1 MRIIIVGPGAL
12 GSLLAARIFL
22 FLREQKNSGAG
33 NDDHRLYLLDHRP
46 DRAQLL
52 NEHGLRL
59 KDNGRTVVC
68 RLRVTADPKVIGH
81 CDVLFLCVKALAVA
95 SALSSISPLLAP
107 QTLLIAMQNGIGH
120 LAVLARSPCN
130 TAAGI
135 TSEGAT
141 LLGPG
146 HVRHCGSGITRLGLL
161 RAGHDAALP
170 LLQETTRLLNGAGL
184 PAEITHHPLR
194 HIWAK
199 LFVNV
204 GINALSA
211 VHRRTNGQLLTS
223 ESIREQ
229 MRKAVNEAVAVAGAK
244 DIPIVDDPVSS
255 TFKVCRT
262 TRNNVSSML
271 QDVAHQRPTEIE
283 AINGAV
289 VAAGEQLGIATP
301 VNRELVRQIKAIEA
315 AYGRADD
322 NLPGKEHAR

>member
-22 FLREQKNSGAG
+22 FLREQGNSGAD
-33 NDDHRLYLLDHRP
+33 NDEHRLYLLDHRAA
-46 DRAQLL
+46 RAQLL

-59 KDNGRTVVC
+59 QENGRTIVC
-68 RLRVTADPKVIGH
+68 RLRVTADPEVIGH

-95 SALSSISPLLAP
+95 SALAGIFPLLAP

-120 LAVLARSPCN
+120 LAILARSPCS

-161 RAGHDAALP
+161 LAGHDVALP
-170 LLQETTRLLNGAGL
+170 RLQEITRLLNAAGL
-184 PAEITHHPLR
+184 PAEITRHPLR

-211 VHRRTNGQLLTS
+211 IYRRTNGQLLTS

-229 MRKAVNEAVAVAGAK
+229 MQKAVNEAVAIARAQ
-244 DIPIVDDPVSS
+244 DIPIIDDPVTA

-271 QDVAHQRPTEIE
+271 QDVLHQRPTEID

-301 VNRELVRQIKAIEA
+301 VNRELVRQIKVIEA
-315 AYGRADD
+315 TYGRSDSGQGND
-322 NLPGKEHAR
+322 S

>member
-12 GSLLAARIFL
+12 GSLLAAQIFL
-22 FLREQKNSGAG
+22 FLRQQKNNWAG
-33 NDDHRLYLLDHRP
+33 NDDHRLYLLDYRA
-46 DRAQLL
+46 DRARLL

-59 KDNGRTVVC
+59 QKNGRTVVC
-68 RLRVTADPKVIGH
+68 RLRVTADPEVIGH
-81 CDVLFLCVKALAVA
+81 CDVLFLCVKAMAVA
-95 SALSSISPLLAP
+95 SALAGIAPLLAP
-107 QTLLIAMQNGIGH
+107 QTLLIAMQNGISH
-120 LAVLARSPCN
+120 LAVLAGSPCSA
-130 TAAGI
+130 AAGI

-161 RAGHDAALP
+161 RTGHDASLP
-170 LLQETTRLLNGAGL
+170 RLQETTRLLNAAGI
-184 PAEITHHPLR
+184 PAEITRHPLR
-194 HIWAK
+194 YIWAK

-211 VHRRTNGQLLTS
+211 IHRRTNGQLLTS
-223 ESIREQ
+223 KSIREQ
-229 MRKAVNEAVAVAGAK
+229 MRKAINEAVAIARAK
-244 DIPIVDDPVSS
+244 DIPVVDDPVSA

-271 QDVAHQRPTEIE
+271 QDVMHQRPTEID

-301 VNRELVRQIKAIEA
+301 VNRELVRQIKAIA
-315 AYGRADD
+315 TTYNRADSGQGND
-322 NLPGKEHAR
+322 S

>member
-22 FLREQKNSGAG
+22 FLQEQKNNGAG

-46 DRAQLL
+46 DRARLL

-59 KDNGRTVVC
+59 KENGRTIVC
-68 RLRVTADPKVIGH
+68 RLRVTADPAVIGH

-95 SALSSISPLLAP
+95 SALAGISPLLAP

-120 LAVLARSPCN
+120 LALLTKSPCN

-135 TSEGAT
+135 TSAGAT

-161 RAGHDAALP
+161 RADHDAALP
-170 LLQETTRLLNGAGL
+170 RLQETTRLLNAAGM
-184 PAEITHHPLR
+184 PAETTRHPLR
-194 HIWAK
+194 YIWAK
-199 LFVNV
+199 LFINV

-211 VHRRTNGQLLTS
+211 VHQRTNGRLLTS

-229 MRKAVNEAVAVAGAK
+229 MRKAIGEAVAIARAK

-262 TRNNVSSML
+262 TKNNVSSML
-271 QDVAHQRPTEIE
+271 QDVMHQRPTEID

-289 VAAGEQLGIATP
+289 VAAGKQLDIATP
-301 VNRELVRQIKAIEA
+301 VNRELIRQIKAIEA
-315 AYGRADD
+315 SYGKFESAQGNDS
-322 NLPGKEHAR
+322 

>member
-22 FLREQKNSGAG
+22 FLREQENSGAG
-33 NDDHRLYLLDHRP
+33 NDDHSLYLLDHRP
-46 DRAQLL
+46 DRARML

-59 KDNGRTVVC
+59 KDNGRTIVC
-68 RLRVTADPKVIGH
+68 RLRVTADPKVINH

-95 SALSSISPLLAP
+95 STLSSISPLLAP

-120 LAVLARSPCN
+120 LAVLTRSPCN

-161 RAGHDAALP
+161 RADHDAALP
-170 LLQETTRLLNGAGL
+170 RLQETTRLLNGAGL
-184 PAEITHHPLR
+184 AAEITRHPLH

-204 GINALSA
+204 GVNALSA

-229 MRKAVNEAVAVAGAK
+229 MQKAVNEAVAVARAK
-244 DIPIVDDPVSS
+244 DIPIVDDPVSA

-271 QDVAHQRPTEIE
+271 QDVMHQRPTEID

-315 AYGRADD
+315 AYGRADSGQGND
-322 NLPGKEHAR
+322 S

>member
-22 FLREQKNSGAG
+22 FLREQEKSGAG
-33 NDDHRLYLLDHRP
+33 NNDHRLYLLDHRQ
-46 DRAQLL
+46 DRARLL
-52 NEHGLRL
+52 TEHGLHL
-59 KDNGRTVVC
+59 KENGRTIVC
-68 RLRVTADPKVIGH
+68 RLPVTADPAVIGH

-95 SALSSISPLLAP
+95 SALAGLSPLLAP

-120 LAVLARSPCN
+120 LAVLARSPCS

-161 RAGHDAALP
+161 RAAHDAALP
-170 LLQETTRLLNGAGL
+170 RLQETTRLLNGAGMV
-184 PAEITHHPLR
+184 AEITSHPLH

-229 MRKAVNEAVAVAGAK
+229 MQKAVMEAAAIARAK
-244 DIPIVDDPVSS
+244 DIPVVDDPVSA

-262 TRNNVSSML
+262 TRNNISSML
-271 QDVAHQRPTEIE
+271 QDVMHQRPTEID

-301 VNRELVRQIKAIEA
+301 VNRELVRQIKVIEA
-315 AYGRADD
+315 AYDRSGSGQG
-322 NLPGKEHAR
+322 NNS